1 MQGKQCFHNVHL
13 GEIFQRSSLHV
24 MFSVEN
30 KNKCDC

>member
-1 MQGKQCFHNVHL
+1 
-13 GEIFQRSSLHV
+13 